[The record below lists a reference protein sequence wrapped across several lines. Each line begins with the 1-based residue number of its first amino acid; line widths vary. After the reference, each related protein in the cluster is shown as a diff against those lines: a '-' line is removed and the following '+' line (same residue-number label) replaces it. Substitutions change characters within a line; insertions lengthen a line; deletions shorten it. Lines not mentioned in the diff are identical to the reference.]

1 LKFFKPRLNGFS
13 LPKRNLETLPEKGV
27 FSKAPFGHEPPV
39 GGLRENG
46 GSEKD
51 SHLV

>member
-1 LKFFKPRLNGFS
+1 LKVFKPRLNGFS
-13 LPKRNLETLPEKGV
+13 LPKRNLETLPEKGL
-27 FSKAPFGHEPPV
+27 FSKAPIGHEPPV

-46 GSEKD
+46 DGGKY